1 MGLPLKY
8 VIFTNLRHDINLIVY
23 GSPFANMTMFTSDNE
38 HIISMERFSY
48 MLKSVNCSETIKLEF
63 KSNETFQYA
72 IDAWNWTNKE
82 EKNSLIMIANY
93 AGCGE
98 EQVRQPYYVY
108 YIGFDISNFTVYL
121 YANKTTWEERTF
133 HLDFGQIG
141 GSNSPYNSN
150 STVSQPL
157 NNLTS
162 QPSIFPRIK
171 SDKKLAGIDLK
182 QDWNK
187 ALFKTTIDGIKI
199 GLSCIDCGITGKID
213 ITSHIE
219 WGFRTTTVFTVKAQ
233 PKDVGMHMVLELTA
247 EGLLIG
253 NWVWNDRLLSLPL
266 FGGFRIPHLLKFGPS
281 LDINAGFDA
290 SALNGSAIVIGGARA
305 RISDDAI
312 AMVNVSALM
321 DRQGGDLIRFSGW
334 SPSIKPIPLDITAE
348 VEAEVEAHL
357 QFSLQLSLELF
368 SNYISYSLYA
378 EANHLYR
385 NWRRCSCSIRG
396 PYSSN
401 SSKTFI

>member
-1 MGLPLKY
+1 
-8 VIFTNLRHDINLIVY
+8 
-23 GSPFANMTMFTSDNE
+23 MTMFTSDNE
-38 HIISMERFSY
+38 RVISMERFSY
-48 MLKSVNCSETIKLEF
+48 MLKSVNCSETIKLAF

-72 IDAWNWTNKE
+72 IHAWNWTNME

-98 EQVRQPYYVY
+98 EHVRQPYYVY
-108 YIGFDISNFTVYL
+108 YIGFDISNFTAYL
-121 YANKTTWEERTF
+121 YINKTTWEERTF

-162 QPSIFPRIK
+162 QPLIFPRITK
-171 SDKKLAGIDLK
+171 DKKLAGIDLN

-187 ALFKTTIDGIKI
+187 GLFKTTVSGIKI
-199 GLSCIDCGITGKID
+199 DLACIDCGITGKIEVF
-213 ITSHIE
+213 SHIE
-219 WGFRTTTVFTVKAQ
+219 FGPWTPTLYTIKAQ
-233 PKDVGMHMVLELTA
+233 PTDVGMHMVLKLTV
-247 EGLLIG
+247 EGTLAK
-253 NWVWNDRLLSLPL
+253 NFVWNDRILSIPIP
-266 FGGFRIPHLLKFGPS
+266 GGFRIPYILKFGPS
-281 LDINAGFDA
+281 LDIDGGFDA
-290 SALNGSAIVIGGARA
+290 SALNGSAIIIVGARA
-305 RISDDAI
+305 RVSDDAI
-312 AMVNVSALM
+312 AMVNITALM
-321 DRQGGDLIRFSGW
+321 DKQIGNVIHFSGW
-334 SPSIKPIPLDITAE
+334 SPTIKPVPLDITAE
-348 VEAEVEAHL
+348 VEAELEAHL

-385 NWRRCSCSIRG
+385 NWRRYSYSIRS
-396 PYSSN
+396 PFCST